1 LRPALV
7 LVGVVISAHGVHGE
21 VRVKS
26 FTAEP
31 LALGNYGPLATED
44 GKQFGI
50 ASLRQHRRDELVL
63 RLSGVET
70 RNAAEFFIGSRLYV
84 PRAALPE
91 AAPGEYYHADLIDLR
106 AESTD
111 GAEIGRVSAVLN
123 FGAGDILEI
132 TRPDGNTEL
141 IPFSNACVP
150 MVDFAA
156 GRVVVDIVAA
166 DANSE

>member
-1 LRPALV
+1 MRPALV

-91 AAPGEYYHADLIDLR
+91 AAPGEYYHADLLDLR

-123 FGAGDILEI
+123 FGAADILEI

-150 MVDFAA
+150 MVDF
-156 GRVVVDIVAA
+156 VAA